1 MVLCF
6 LCLLCTFAGST
17 ADHCTI
23 ARMITSTLLLLFVLF
38 SPLQETKPL
47 IDNNRVTIQETKA
60 SGQPAP
66 IAGHQNDVVVID
78 LDSKTAFFVP
88 KGGTHSSPRPAIVV
102 DLKDVSVRPAEN
114 KTKYPLA
121 FPRPGVKKLL
131 ENSRVLVWDYTWT
144 PGKPTPMHFH
154 DKDVVV
160 VYLADGEL
168 KSTTADGKSEVNAIS
183 FGLTR
188 FNAPNRSHTEE
199 VVKGAARAIIV
210 ELK

>member
-1 MVLCF
+1 MFCYK
-6 LCLLCTFAGST
+6 
-17 ADHCTI
+17 I
-23 ARMITSTLLLLFVLF
+23 ARMITSTLALFLMLS
-38 SPLQETKPL
+38 SPPREAKPL
-47 IDNNRVTIQETKA
+47 IDNNRVTVQESKA
-60 SGQPAP
+60 ANGKAAP
-66 IAGHQNDVVVID
+66 IEGHKYDVVAID
-78 LDSKTAFFVP
+78 LDGKTAFFVP
-88 KGGTHSSPRPAIVV
+88 KGGTHNSPMHAIVI
-102 DLKDVSVRPAEN
+102 DLKDVSIPPVEN

-121 FPRPGVKKLL
+121 FPRPGVKKIL
-131 ENSRVLVWDYTWT
+131 ENNRVLVWDYTWT

-168 KSTTADGKSEVNAIS
+168 KSTTPEGKTDVNPIS

-188 FNAPNRSHTEE
+188 FNAPNRTHTEE